1 MVEHKKSIYFFN
13 DREVRAVWD
22 DERNKWWFSVLDII
36 AAINEQDDYQKTR
49 NYWKYLKTKLKKEN
63 NELVS
68 ATNRFKMQAPD
79 GKQRLTDTLDS
90 EGGILLA
97 KAIPNVKAMGFLDW
111 FTYSDNTID
120 GQSKKKA
127 YQLFESGL
135 LKTAEPGSV
144 KCLQQI
150 HAYLFGG
157 LYDFAGQIRTKNIS
171 KGGFTFANCMH
182 FPDTLQTIERM
193 PETTFDEIMD
203 KYVEMKIRANEY
215 HVNSFTNGR
224 VQPNLCNVAHPFM
237 EGNGRST
244 RIWLDLMLKR
254 SLKRCVEWSQIDK
267 NEYLAAMCESISDST
282 HIKSLVQPALTTKK
296 YNAFIKQYL
305 RESAYLLKIKMVLS
319 IDLLK

>member
-1 MVEHKKSIYFFN
+1 MEEHKEHSKKSIRFFN

-22 DERNKWWFSVLDII
+22 DSHNKWWFSVLDII

-49 NYWKYLKTKLKKEN
+49 NYWKYLKTKLRKEN
-63 NELVS
+63 SQLVS
-68 ATNRFKMQAPD
+68 STNQLKLKASD
-79 GKQRLTDTLDS
+79 GKSYKTDTFDA
-90 EGGILLA
+90 EGVTLLA
-97 KAIPNVKAMGFLDW
+97 KHINNTKATSFLDW
-111 FTYSDNTID
+111 FLYSDNTID

-127 YQLFESGL
+127 YQLFESGIL
-135 LKTAEPGSV
+135 QTAEPGSI

-182 FPDTLQTIERM
+182 FPETLQTIERM

-203 KYVEMKIRANEY
+203 KYVEM
-215 HVNSFTNGR
+215 
-224 VQPNLCNVAHPFM
+224 NVAHPFM

-254 SLKRCVEWSQIDK
+254 SLKRCVDWSQIDK
-267 NEYLAAMCESISDST
+267 NEYLSAMCESVADSV
-282 HIKSLVQPALTTKK
+282 HIKALVQPALTTK
-296 YNAFIKQYL
+296 IDD
-305 RESAYLLKIKMVLS
+305 REMFMKG
-319 IDLLK
+319 IDYSYYYEQDE